1 MHLERTQ
8 RKSAFTFSEPAA
20 AFRKMLQ
27 WFAKTFE
34 AVVETNAPGSLP
46 IENGEFARF
55 RVSEKSIC
63 LTGQAQSAI
72 EEANFCAKGFKPLL
86 RQNPENRKDLLEL
99 RTWGGV

>member
-8 RKSAFTFSEPAA
+8 RKSAFAFSEPAVA
-20 AFRKMLQ
+20 IWKVLQ

-34 AVVETNAPGSLP
+34 AVVESNAPGSLP
-46 IENGEFARF
+46 IENGEFAF
-55 RVSEKSIC
+55 RVSEKTIC
-63 LTGQAQSAI
+63 LTGQAQSAM
-72 EEANFCAKGFKPLL
+72 EEADLCAKGFKPLL

>member
-8 RKSAFTFSEPAA
+8 RKPAFAFSEPAVA
-20 AFRKMLQ
+20 IWKVLQ
-27 WFAKTFE
+27 WLAKTFV
-34 AVVETNAPGSLP
+34 AVVESNAPGSLP

-63 LTGQAQSAI
+63 LAGQAQSAM

-86 RQNPENRKDLLEL
+86 RQNPENRKDLLEF